1 MTFVP
6 EVGWS
11 KEAIAKGAEKV
22 GYPGI
27 IHGMFSRGGAD
38 LIHYYQ
44 NSSNLKLVE
53 VLKKVSTII
62 I

>member
-1 MTFVP
+1 MPFVP

-11 KEAIAKGAEKV
+11 KEAITKGAEKV

-27 IHGMFSRGGAD
+27 IHGMFSRGGAE
-38 LIHYYQ
+38 LVHYFQ

-53 VLKKVSTII
+53 VLKKVSNF
-62 I
+62 